1 MSRDLLKEA
10 IADAKAVKETA
21 IANAKAYLEEAF
33 TPQLRSM
40 LAAKL
45 EEMDEEKD
53 DIEEAGSSVMRKGW
67 REKGPNGFKKEQPD
81 EIATERGREMPYDVA
96 AMREDD
102 ELDLDE
108 ILSSLEEEDDEITEK
123 DDPLEKA
130 VGDTEEEDYAKGEE
144 AGEEDEE
151 DKEDEEEIDIED
163 MTSDDL
169 KSFIETVIAD
179 MVEAGEL
186 ETGEE
191 VEGEEVEVEDEF
203 SFDDEVEI
211 SEIGDDYKTGNAL
224 NPVEKATFQET
235 ISGNKKEQ
243 KEAEGAIRDNEIHVD
258 KLNKDT
264 KFQRKKLAKLKKDA
278 KEDLDENLELEE
290 AYSTIKTLKSELN
303 EINLL
308 NAKLLYTN
316 KIFRSKTLTETQKV
330 KILSAF
336 DKAGTVK
343 EVKIVFETLNE
354 NIKVKHSKTRL
365 KESLGFASK
374 ATGTAKTSAK
384 PIVETDPM
392 VERFKKLAGIK

>member
-1 MSRDLLKEA
+1 MNRDLLKEA

-33 TPQLRSM
+33 TPQLRTM

-45 EEMDEEKD
+45 EEMDEEELSED
-53 DIEEAGSSVMRKGW
+53 SPVMRKGDE
-67 REKGPNGFKKEQPD
+67 EKGSGGFEEEQPD
-81 EIATERGREMPYDVA
+81 EIETEKMAGHLKE
-96 AMREDD
+96 D

-108 ILSSLEEEDDEITEK
+108 ILNQLSEADESEAERADVDKYEYEK
-123 DDPLEKA
+123 GK
-130 VGDTEEEDYAKGEE
+130 E
-144 AGEEDEE
+144 AGEDEE
-151 DKEDEEEIDIED
+151 DVEIDLED
-163 MTSDDL
+163 MTEDDL
-169 KSFIETVIAD
+169 KDFIETVIAD

-186 ETGEE
+186 EAGEGEIEGEEE
-191 VEGEEVEVEDEF
+191 VEIEDEEEIEITEDARTDAEQLGYKDGWKDALKKVKNALKGMKGDVSEEF
-203 SFDDEVEI
+203 LAEFDELGFDMEGTGHNSGWQDEV
-211 SEIGDDYKTGNAL
+211 GRKTF
-224 NPVEKATFQET
+224 EE
-235 ISGNKKEQ
+235 NKKF
-243 KEAEGAIRDNEIHVD
+243 KS
-258 KLNKDT
+258 
-264 KFQRKKLAKLKKDA
+264 
-278 KEDLDENLELEE
+278 DLQE

-354 NIKVKHSKTRL
+354 NIKVKSKRNL

-374 ATGTAKTSAK
+374 STGRSKVRRTR

>member
-45 EEMDEEKD
+45 EEMDE
-53 DIEEAGSSVMRKGW
+53 
-67 REKGPNGFKKEQPD
+67 D
-81 EIATERGREMPYDVA
+81 EISEKRRDNRPPISKEPKDEEETE
-96 AMREDD
+96 AMAGHYPKSKVKEED

-130 VGDTEEEDYAKGEE
+130 VGDTEEKDYAKGEE
-144 AGEEDEE
+144 AGKEDEE
-151 DKEDEEEIDIED
+151 DKEEDEEEIDIED

-186 ETGEE
+186 EAGEE

-203 SFDDEVEI
+203 SFEDEVEI
-211 SEIGDDYKTGNAL
+211 SEIGDEYKTGNAL

-235 ISGNKKEQ
+235 KKGNKEEQ
-243 KEAEGAIRDNEIHVD
+243 KRAMGAIEDNDIHRE
-258 KLNKDT
+258 KLAKDT

-278 KEDLDENLELEE
+278 KEDLDENYELEE

-316 KIFRSKTLTETQKV
+316 KIFKSKNLTEAQKV
-330 KILSAF
+330 KILNAF
-336 DKAGTVK
+336 DKAGSVK

-354 NIKVKHSKTRL
+354 NIKIKTTKSQIR
-365 KESLGFASK
+365 EHLGFASK
-374 ATGTAKTSAK
+374 ATGRTKRTAK
-384 PIVETDPM
+384 PVVETDPM
-392 VERFKKLAGIK
+392 VARFKKLAGLT

>member
-45 EEMDEEKD
+45 EEMDEETD
-53 DIEEAGSSVMRKGW
+53 DIEEGQPANRKG
-67 REKGPNGFKKEQPD
+67 D
-81 EIATERGREMPYDVA
+81 EDDSATEMAAERDRRKNKDVA
-96 AMREDD
+96 AMREEE

-130 VGDTEEEDYAKGEE
+130 VGKTERDDYEKGKEE
-144 AGEEDEE
+144 GEEDEE
-151 DKEDEEEIDIED
+151 DKEEDEEEIDIED

-186 ETGEE
+186 EAGEE

-235 ISGNKKEQ
+235 KKGNKEEQ
-243 KEAEGAIRDNEIHVD
+243 KRAMGAIEDNDIHRE
-258 KLNKDT
+258 KLAKDT

-278 KEDLDENLELEE
+278 KEDLDENYELEE

-316 KIFRSKTLTETQKV
+316 KIFKSKNLTEAQKV
-330 KILSAF
+330 KILNAF
-336 DKAGTVK
+336 DKAGSVK

-354 NIKVKHSKTRL
+354 NIKIKTTKSQIR
-365 KESLGFASK
+365 EHLGFASK
-374 ATGTAKTSAK
+374 ATGRTKRTAK
-384 PIVETDPM
+384 PVVETDPM
-392 VERFKKLAGIK
+392 VARFKKLAGLT

>member
-1 MSRDLLKEA
+1 MNRNLLKEA

-21 IANAKAYLEEAF
+21 IANAKAYLEESF

-45 EEMDEEKD
+45 EEMDEDEISEKEYKQPMTKKEKGEGDERFD
-53 DIEEAGSSVMRKGW
+53 DTQAEEDAEEMRKL
-67 REKGPNGFKKEQPD
+67 D
-81 EIATERGREMPYDVA
+81 E
-96 AMREDD
+96 D

-108 ILSSLEEEDDEITEK
+108 ILAQLSEK
-123 DDPLEKA
+123 DDPLEKE
-130 VGDTEEEDYAKGEE
+130 VGDTEKYDYEKGKEE
-144 AGEEDEE
+144 GEEDEA
-151 DKEDEEEIDIED
+151 DKEDDEEEDVEIDLED
-163 MTSDDL
+163 MTEDDL
-169 KSFIETVIAD
+169 KDFIETVIAD

-186 ETGEE
+186 EAGEGEIEGEEE
-191 VEGEEVEVEDEF
+191 VEYEEEEEIEINEDARTDAEQEGYKDGFKDAIKDIKNALKGLKVSESVLEELDKLEERGGEDIGISDEERGQYGHYEEDDLYE
-203 SFDDEVEI
+203 SKKLKPALKEA
-211 SEIGDDYKTGNAL
+211 YKT
-224 NPVEKATFQET
+224 
-235 ISGNKKEQ
+235 
-243 KEAEGAIRDNEIHVD
+243 
-258 KLNKDT
+258 
-264 KFQRKKLAKLKKDA
+264 
-278 KEDLDENLELEE
+278 
-290 AYSTIKTLKSELN
+290 IKVLRSELN

-354 NIKVKHSKTRL
+354 NIKAKKTKNNL

-374 ATGTAKTSAK
+374 ATGTAKKSAK

>member
-33 TPQLRSM
+33 TPQLRSA

-45 EEMDEEKD
+45 DEMDEETD
-53 DIEEAGSSVMRKGW
+53 DIEEMSDPDMRHGEDEDGKPESGALKQTEKD
-67 REKGPNGFKKEQPD
+67 RE
-81 EIATERGREMPYDVA
+81 ITEE
-96 AMREDD
+96 E

-108 ILSSLEEEDDEITEK
+108 ILDSLSEEDDVSEDART
-123 DDPLEKA
+123 DA
-130 VGDTEEEDYAKGEE
+130 EEEGYEDGMKDEK
-144 AGEEDEE
+144 EDEDDKDE
-151 DKEDEEEIDIED
+151 DVEEEEIDLED
-163 MTSDDL
+163 MSSDDL

-186 ETGEE
+186 EAGEEVEGEE

-203 SFDDEVEI
+203 EVEI
-211 SEIGDDYKTGNAL
+211 SEIGDEYKTGDAL

-235 ISGNKKEQ
+235 KKGNKEER

-264 KFQRKKLAKLKKDA
+264 KFQRGKLAKLKKDA
-278 KEDLDENLELEE
+278 KEDLDENYKLEE
-290 AYSTIKTLKSELN
+290 AYSAIKTLKSELN

-316 KIFRSKTLTETQKV
+316 KIFRNKALTEAQKV
-330 KILSAF
+330 KILNAF
-336 DKAGTVK
+336 DKATSVK

-354 NIKVKHSKTRL
+354 NIKVKTKSAI
-365 KESLGFASK
+365 KENLGFASK
-374 ATGTAKTSAK
+374 ATGRAPRMAAK
-384 PIVETDPM
+384 PTVEVDPM
-392 VERFKKLAGIK
+392 VARFKKLAGLS